1 MVGNGLADIRIGC
14 WTALCLALLACSAA
28 RAEPAAASDTT
39 PANTTASNAAPANN
53 CPGHPDA
60 IGTSRTLV
68 VDPRAHP
75 RIGSMQYPETL
86 PLQDKEV
93 VLTFD
98 DGPLP
103 RNSDQVLKT
112 LADNCVRA
120 TFFIIGEQARAN
132 PEGVRKLIAAGH
144 TVGTHSQR
152 HPLTFHKMS
161 EAQAKQE
168 VDQGIESTRAAM
180 VDPNAI
186 GPFFRIPGLLRAPPV
201 EAYLETVGIQIWST
215 DFLADDWHRIS
226 SAKVHDL
233 AMKRMDEM
241 GKGILLLHDIQ
252 ARTAAALPN
261 IIRDMKARGYRIV
274 HVVPATADMPATP
287 SEPEQWQMHPPSE
300 TKPIAR
306 WPKLPNFVYASSEM
320 LAVPASSN
328 FDLTT
333 MSVALGRG
341 GKQGNAPASK
351 EALWPKPDGLQVAAA
366 ASLPAPAET
375 VFDIPEKARAWL
387 QPFPVQMHHFAEGE
401 IPAGAK
407 VASSE
412 EPRGRSGRGGRW
424 GRRVAHAAPA
434 AEKSAARHQAA
445 HPAGGAKR
453 SVHVASLK
461 KRKI

>member
-1 MVGNGLADIRIGC
+1 MVSIGLADVRIGC
-14 WTALCLALLACSAA
+14 STALCLALLACSTA
-28 RAEPAAASDTT
+28 RAEQAT
-39 PANTTASNAAPANN
+39 PAKD

-98 DGPLP
+98 DGPIP
-103 RNSDQVLKT
+103 KNSNQVLQT
-112 LADNCVRA
+112 LADNCVLA

-132 PEGVRKLIAAGH
+132 PEGVRKLIEAGH

-152 HPLTFHKMS
+152 HPLNFHRMS

-168 VDQGIESTRAAM
+168 IEKGIESTKAAM
-180 VDPNAI
+180 VDPSKIA
-186 GPFFRIPGLLRAPPV
+186 PFFRIPGLMRAPPV
-201 EAYLETVGIQIWST
+201 EAYTESQGLQVWST

-226 SAKVHDL
+226 SGKVHDL

-261 IIRDMKARGYRIV
+261 ILRDMKARGYKIV
-274 HVVPATADMPATP
+274 HVVPATADLPATP
-287 SEPEQWQMHPPSE
+287 TEPEQWQMHPPTE
-300 TKPIAR
+300 AKAIAR
-306 WPKLPNFVYASSEM
+306 WPKLPNFIYADAEM
-320 LAVPASSN
+320 LAVPAASN
-328 FDLTT
+328 FDLAQGDV
-333 MSVALGRG
+333 SLALDRAH
-341 GKQGNAPASK
+341 KRVPAPK
-351 EALWPKPDGLQVAAA
+351 EALWPRTGELQVATT
-366 ASLPAPAET
+366 ASLPVPAES
-375 VFDIPEKARAWL
+375 VFDVPEKARAAL

-401 IPAGAK
+401 VPAGAT

-412 EPRGRSGRGGRW
+412 EPRGRRGRARLL
-424 GRRVAHAAPA
+424 RRVAHVAPA
-434 AEKSAARHQAA
+434 AVARQPAVARHQTVR
-445 HPAGGAKR
+445 PAGGGAKR